1 MYQDEA
7 EAMFGE
13 FELEPYPSGL
23 YFPPADEEAWL
34 AFQAALTRLR
44 PAASPVR
51 VISLRTVAIPSPSAE
66 PMILRLSGAPGRI
79 ATPAY
84 P

>member
-1 MYQDEA
+1 
-7 EAMFGE
+7 MFGE

-23 YFPPADEEAWL
+23 YFAPADEEAWL
-34 AFQAALTRLR
+34 AFQAALARLR
-44 PAASPVR
+44 PAPSPVR
-51 VISLRTVAIPSPSAE
+51 VVSLRPVPIPSPSADSLV
-66 PMILRLSGAPGRI
+66 LRMNGALTPI

>member
-1 MYQDEA
+1 
-7 EAMFGE
+7 MFGE

-34 AFQAALTRLR
+34 AFQASLARLR
-44 PAASPVR
+44 PAATPVR
-51 VISLRTVAIPSPSAE
+51 VPSTRPVLISSTSAD
-66 PMILRLSGAPGRI
+66 PVILRLNGAPSRV

-84 P
+84 R

>member
-1 MYQDEA
+1 
-7 EAMFGE
+7 MFGE

-34 AFQAALTRLR
+34 AFQASLVRLR
-44 PAASPVR
+44 PAATAR
-51 VISLRTVAIPSPSAE
+51 VVSMRPMLISLSSADSVE
-66 PMILRLSGAPGRI
+66 LRLNGASSRI

>member
-1 MYQDEA
+1 
-7 EAMFGE
+7 MFGE

-34 AFQAALTRLR
+34 AFQASLARLR
-44 PAASPVR
+44 PAATAVK
-51 VISLRTVAIPSPSAE
+51 VVSLRPAQTLSSSAASVV
-66 PMILRLSGAPGRI
+66 LRLNGAPSRI

-84 P
+84 L

>member
-1 MYQDEA
+1 
-7 EAMFGE
+7 MFGE

-34 AFQAALTRLR
+34 AFQAALVRLR
-44 PAASPVR
+44 PAATPVR
-51 VISLRTVAIPSPSAE
+51 VVSLRPALIPSSSAD
-66 PMILRLSGAPGRI
+66 PVVLRLNGAPSRI

-84 P
+84 S

>member
-1 MYQDEA
+1 
-7 EAMFGE
+7 MFGE

-34 AFQAALTRLR
+34 AFQASLARLRRAAKPVRVVSLR
-44 PAASPVR
+44 PALVPLS
-51 VISLRTVAIPSPSAE
+51 SADSVV
-66 PMILRLSGAPGRI
+66 LRLNGTPGRI

>member
-1 MYQDEA
+1 
-7 EAMFGE
+7 MFGE

-23 YFPPADEEAWL
+23 YFPPADEEAWV
-34 AFQAALTRLR
+34 AFQAALARLR

-51 VISLRTVAIPSPSAE
+51 VVSLRPVPILSPSAE
-66 PMILRLSGAPGRI
+66 PLVLRLSGAPSRI
-79 ATPAY
+79 TTPAY

>member
-1 MYQDEA
+1 
-7 EAMFGE
+7 MFGE
-13 FELEPYPSGL
+13 FEIEPYPSGL

-34 AFQAALTRLR
+34 AFQASLTRLR
-44 PAASPVR
+44 PAPTAAR
-51 VISLRTVAIPSPSAE
+51 VGSIRSVLIPSSSVGS
-66 PMILRLSGAPGRI
+66 ILLRLNEAPSRI

>member
-1 MYQDEA
+1 
-7 EAMFGE
+7 MFGE

-34 AFQAALTRLR
+34 AFQAAMAHFMTAAAPPRVVSLR
-44 PAASPVR
+44 PA
-51 VISLRTVAIPSPSAE
+51 LIPSSSSDSVV
-66 PMILRLSGAPGRI
+66 LRPNGAPSRI
-79 ATPAY
+79 TTPAY

>member
-1 MYQDEA
+1 
-7 EAMFGE
+7 MFGE
-13 FELEPYPSGL
+13 SELEPYPSGL

-34 AFQAALTRLR
+34 AFQAALARLR
-44 PAASPVR
+44 PAAAPMR
-51 VISLRTVAIPSPSAE
+51 VVSLRPVPVPSLSSDAVV
-66 PMILRLSGAPGRI
+66 LRLNGAPSRI